1 MITNNSSIINKTN
14 NYLSHQII
22 GHKRKRPYMGH
33 VAGFIVNFV
42 PIIKTIADIL
52 YTGRKT
58 TINGSLET
66 VEKDIIT
73 FLIGS
78 VKQPTRYEVS
88 EFWR

>member
-1 MITNNSSIINKTN
+1 
-14 NYLSHQII
+14 
-22 GHKRKRPYMGH
+22 
-33 VAGFIVNFV
+33 VAGFIVNCAS
-42 PIIKTIADIL
+42 IIKTITDIL

-73 FLIGS
+73 FLIGL
-78 VKQPTRYEVS
+78 VKQSTRYEMS